1 MPTQTYTPIARQ
13 VIASATN
20 TVTFSSITSTYT
32 DLVLVI
38 NGSFSGYDYLLYRFN
53 GDTGSNYS
61 ETPLRGDGTAATSGP
76 AANRTWTWTCL
87 QSAANTQF
95 NTISNFMNYADTT
108 TNTSVLSRANSNSS
122 GDYVAITA
130 GLWRNTAAVNSITIL
145 TLSGSN
151 FNVGS
156 TLTLYGIKA
165 GS

>member
-38 NGSFSGYDYLLYRFN
+38 NGSLSGYDYLLYRFN

-61 ETPLRGDGTAATSGP
+61 ETPLRGDGSAATSGP
-76 AANRTWTWTCL
+76 AANRTYTWTCL

-95 NTISNFMNYADTT
+95 NTISNFMNYADAT

-130 GLWRNTAAVNSITIL
+130 GLWRNTAAINSITVL
-145 TLSGSN
+145 TLSANN

-156 TLTLYGIKA
+156 TFTLYGIKA